1 LAEILRVLKPHGT
14 FIILET
20 AVPTA
25 SPYKQLY
32 KIHCNF
38 ILPAIGKLFSK
49 DNKAYGYLS
58 ESAAHFPYGEAL
70 NNILR
75 KVGFTNV
82 KDHAQTFGV
91 ASIYVSSK

>member
-1 LAEILRVLKPHGT
+1 
-14 FIILET
+14 
-20 AVPTA
+20 
-25 SPYKQLY
+25 LY